1 MKDKVFLMK
10 KKVFSDTAVPAF
22 IFAAALVIALPL
34 RTWQYFNVIEGTTG
48 FFSENNF
55 AVWLLYGVAV
65 VACAAIIAVS
75 YIKRKKFVLDVN
87 PEKRPG
93 CGILAA
99 FLSVFSFADAMMSFN
114 HALNLGLSIFMMPEY
129 PDLNDAP
136 QLHEVI
142 EKIVGLE
149 GLFALVSAVYFA
161 LCAIAFISGKSVGEK
176 LRLLSLSP
184 VIWNVLRIIYRFS
197 ITISY
202 LRVSQLTFEMFML
215 IFLIVWFMSYA
226 QVNSKVNGYGLE
238 WKIVAYGLIAA
249 FFALLCFIPQFIAV
263 IAGRSDLL
271 YRYSV
276 PCYCDFAAAV
286 YILSTVL
293 TRISTKADEKSEE
306 GAEVK
311 EN

>member
-1 MKDKVFLMK
+1 MK
-10 KKVFSDTAVPAF
+10 KKSFSDTAIPAF
-22 IFAAALVIALPL
+22 IFAAALIIALPL
-34 RTWQYFNVIEGTTG
+34 RTWQYFNIIEGSTG
-48 FFSENNF
+48 FFSENNT
-55 AVWLLYGVAV
+55 AIWILYGAV
-65 VACAAIIAVS
+65 IIACAAIIVIS
-75 YIKRKKFVLDVN
+75 FIKRKNFVLEVN

-99 FLSVFSFADAMMSFN
+99 MLSVFSFADAMMSFN
-114 HALNLGLSIFMMPEY
+114 HTFNLGLSIFMMPEY
-129 PDLNDAP
+129 PELSDAP
-136 QLHEVI
+136 QLYGVV

-184 VIWNVLRIIYRFS
+184 VIWNVFRIIYRFS

-226 QVNSKVNGYGLE
+226 QVNSKVNGSGFE
-238 WKIVAYGLIAA
+238 WKIAAYGFIAS
-249 FFALLCFIPQFIAV
+249 FFALVCFVPQLIAV

-271 YRYSV
+271 YSYSV
-276 PCYCDFAAAV
+276 PCYCDFAAAM

-293 TRISTKADEKSEE
+293 TRISTKADEIPEE
-306 GAEVK
+306 AAEEK